1 MHHTTDVLFASSHVH
16 FILHAST
23 LAQEHL
29 ANFQMLALLYLFPLA
44 SVDLYV
50 PDVKVATKTTT
61 INHHQQPASNH
72 CSHNPTNTTTPLI
85 TTPLTT
91 TPIDD
96 NLSHNSSHPL
106 SILDV

>member
-61 INHHQQPASNH
+61 INNN
-72 CSHNPTNTTTPLI
+72 NPLTTTTTNTTTY
-85 TTPLTT
+85 PLTT
-91 TPIDD
+91 TLPIITVLVATS
-96 NLSHNSSHPL
+96 LSNNSH
-106 SILDV
+106 